1 MKNLFVLA
9 ALVLAALV
17 LPARAQSPDD
27 QYVLI
32 YNLIQEADALNNLDQ
47 PAQALPKFLEAQSAL
62 QSLEKQF
69 PDWHVKV
76 VSFRLNYLTAK
87 IAAVTAKV
95 PAATA
100 TPATN
105 APSQPGPKPGA
116 TTQTPDKP
124 PVPTEHERQMAALQA
139 EVRLLQA
146 DKTVLEAKLKEAL
159 ATQPAAVDPRELTKA
174 QEKIQSLMKEND
186 LLKASV
192 ATEQSK
198 PAAKGLEETKK
209 ALAETTRKLAEQT
222 ELAGRLAL
230 EKEALQSRALSLT
243 ASAEAADALR
253 AENDLLKKQ
262 VADLKSAAPA
272 NASAGDSARQLAQAQ
287 AQIAVLQSDAEILR
301 LEKIA
306 LQNRVKQ
313 MNASPAPATV
323 VRSPNLPEDAERIK
337 QLERERDDLQNKLET
352 ASKELY

>member
-1 MKNLFVLA
+1 MRIAALLERTLALPNRHLLGYPAAMKNLFVLA

-62 QSLEKQF
+62 QSLQKQF

-87 IAAVTAKV
+87 IAAVTTKV
-95 PAATA
+95 PAARA
-100 TPATN
+100 TPASN
-105 APSQPGPKPGA
+105 APSQPGLKPGA

-159 ATQPAAVDPRELTKA
+159 ATQPAAVDLRELTKA
-174 QEKIQSLMKEND
+174 QEKI
-186 LLKASV
+186 
-192 ATEQSK
+192 
-198 PAAKGLEETKK
+198 
-209 ALAETTRKLAEQT
+209 
-222 ELAGRLAL
+222 
-230 EKEALQSRALSLT
+230 
-243 ASAEAADALR
+243 
-253 AENDLLKKQ
+253 
-262 VADLKSAAPA
+262 
-272 NASAGDSARQLAQAQ
+272 
-287 AQIAVLQSDAEILR
+287 
-301 LEKIA
+301 
-306 LQNRVKQ
+306 
-313 MNASPAPATV
+313 
-323 VRSPNLPEDAERIK
+323 
-337 QLERERDDLQNKLET
+337 
-352 ASKELY
+352 